1 MLTGMS
7 LFTPPRPTVGELDD
21 DIEVLYLEDDP
32 DLAEMY
38 RLKLQLDGYHVRI
51 VPLDSTPAAQI
62 PGPTPELLFVDI
74 RSSVRRGMASLDAWR
89 NDPRFS
95 QTPAVIMSNVTA
107 SKLGESGLRLSPM
120 DELIVIADP
129 LRRH

>member
-1 MLTGMS
+1 MS
-7 LFTPPRPTVGELDD
+7 LFTPTMPTATEPDG

-51 VPLDSTPAAQI
+51 VPISSSPPAQI
-62 PGPTPELLFVDI
+62 GEPTPDLLFVDI
-74 RSSVRRGMASLDAWR
+74 RSGVRRGMASLDAWR

-95 QTPAVIMSNVTA
+95 QTPAVIMSNVSA
-107 SKLGESGLRLSPM
+107 RKLSEYGVRLSPM
-120 DELIVIADP
+120 DELLVIPDP
-129 LRRH
+129 QQH